1 VGRHPFRPTKFD
13 ALHCGIICSISRDCA
28 IVSWAEEVDTFPG
41 GHFEFVGFPMG
52 QSISGSIGTVVTKR
66 SGWLGDFEEM
76 AAEKRTI
83 YLQFTVR
90 HSPRYHLAFT
100 AIVS

>member
-1 VGRHPFRPTKFD
+1 
-13 ALHCGIICSISRDCA
+13 
-28 IVSWAEEVDTFPG
+28 
-41 GHFEFVGFPMG
+41 MG

-83 YLQFTVR
+83 YC
-90 HSPRYHLAFT
+90 PAFT
-100 AIVS
+100 EVPFGIYGNCLMIAEE